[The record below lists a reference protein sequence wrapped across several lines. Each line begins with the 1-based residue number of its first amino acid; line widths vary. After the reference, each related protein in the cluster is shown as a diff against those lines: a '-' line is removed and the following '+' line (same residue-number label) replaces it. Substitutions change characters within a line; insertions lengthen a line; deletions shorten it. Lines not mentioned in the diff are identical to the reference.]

1 MIPSAGRAAL
11 GVLAALILA
20 AAAAASP
27 DTAGGISG
35 APLAPR
41 AHPRGRTM
49 FTQLSPDETGLR
61 TENKYDDPK
70 MWSSLYQ
77 EFEGGSIGTGVA
89 IGDYDG
95 DGRPDIF
102 VVTKTHGCRLFRN
115 LGIKKDATGEELP
128 NFKYNAV
135 GDRDRR
141 RHPGNVCIDRRDAS
155 RFCFQGHRHPLSY
168 ALLSMYLI

>member
-102 VVTKTHGCRLFRN
+102 VVTKTHGCRLS
-115 LGIKKDATGEELP
+115 ATW
-128 NFKYNAV
+128 AAT
-135 GDRDRR
+135 DSRTSRR
-141 RHPGNVCIDRRDAS
+141 RRASGPSPGSGTSAPRSSTSTTAGAWTSTYAASTRRTS
-155 RFCFQGHRHPLSY
+155 S
-168 ALLSMYLI
+168 I